1 MPVVLIT
8 GSSSGFGREGALA
21 FARNGDIVYA
31 SMRDPARATPLLR
44 AAADEG
50 LDVNVIALD
59 VAKPET
65 FAGVIQG
72 IVGEAGRIDVL
83 VNNAGIIRPG
93 ALEDISEAALRQV
106 VETNLIG
113 PLLLTRSVLPQ
124 MRQQRGGCIIMMS
137 SLSGIAGLPG
147 DLPYSAS
154 KFGLEGATEALRH
167 EVDRWGIRV
176 ALVECGMYA
185 TGIFDASFKDG
196 RLLPPD
202 YPADSPYRPLV
213 ESRLKAVRESQS
225 RAFHPRRIGEL
236 YVEIAQSDG
245 TRLRWPADEVAEMV
259 LKTMFAQDDAERD
272 AFLRK
277 VADAD
282 WWSEGRTHDDQK
294 P

>member
-1 MPVVLIT
+1 MSVVLIT

-31 SMRDPARATPLLR
+31 SMRDLARATLLLR

-59 VAKPET
+59 VAKPEN
-65 FAGVIQG
+65 FAGVIRR

-83 VNNAGIIRPG
+83 VNNAGIIQPG

-185 TGIFDASFKDG
+185 TGIFDASLKDE

-213 ESRLKAVRESQS
+213 ESRLKAVRESLS

-236 YVEIAQSDG
+236 YVEIAKSDG

-282 WWSEGRTHDDQK
+282 WWSKGRTHDD
-294 P
+294 